1 MPVAYTA
8 QPGSMTPEQR
18 GLLKDFWGPGIRHPY
33 PVPRRLP
40 QPPGAEPAPRAP
52 LSAGRCPT
60 RASSGVDLFGRRELV
75 ADAVADSPDV
85 GPVEVSRSTRTGE
98 VHGLRGP
105 WFASTQFHAESVLT
119 RDGVHI
125 TRNLLTELL
134 RRTEGAAG

>member
-1 MPVAYTA
+1 MPNLGV
-8 QPGSMTPEQR
+8 QR
-18 GLLKDFWGPGIRHPY
+18 EI
-33 PVPRRLP
+33 
-40 QPPGAEPAPRAP
+40 
-52 LSAGRCPT
+52 
-60 RASSGVDLFGRRELV
+60 DLFGRRERV
-75 ADAVADSPDV
+75 GFCSTFAAVSDEEKFDSPDV